1 MTGNLVLSEKMTLEQ
16 KHRVGVRVRVR
27 VGVRVMVDLR
37 VVFAK
42 IIEKAIEIAKV
53 KSF

>member
-27 VGVRVMVDLR
+27 VRVGVRVGVRVMVELR
-37 VVFAK
+37 VVFAQNC
-42 IIEKAIEIAKV
+42 
-53 KSF
+53 

>member
-27 VGVRVMVDLR
+27 VRVGVRVGVRVMVDLR
-37 VVFAK
+37 VVFAQNC
-42 IIEKAIEIAKV
+42 
-53 KSF
+53 